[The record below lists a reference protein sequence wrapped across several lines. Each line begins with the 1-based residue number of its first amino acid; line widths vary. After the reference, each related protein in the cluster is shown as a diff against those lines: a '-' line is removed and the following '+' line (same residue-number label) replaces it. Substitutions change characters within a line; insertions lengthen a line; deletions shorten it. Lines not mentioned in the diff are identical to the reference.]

1 MTRPAHDRDDQ
12 PRITKADD
20 PGKGPDGIVPD
31 LVARVVVGIFDRLEQ
46 ADAAVREVHRA
57 GYAAEEVSLVLQPP
71 GTPPEVGTGATK
83 AEQGAVVGASAGTV
97 LGGIAALAALA
108 IPGVGPLLAAGPI
121 AAVISGAL
129 VGGTLGGLVGSF
141 TGLGIPTER
150 AQEYEATVR
159 KGGIVVVINVPDR
172 SADDQVT
179 SLLRRH
185 GAREVASYTQ
195 AL

>member
-1 MTRPAHDRDDQ
+1 
-12 PRITKADD
+12 
-20 PGKGPDGIVPD
+20 
-31 LVARVVVGIFDRLEQ
+31 
-46 ADAAVREVHRA
+46 
-57 GYAAEEVSLVLQPP
+57 
-71 GTPPEVGTGATK
+71 
-83 AEQGAVVGASAGTV
+83 V

-108 IPGVGPLLAAGPI
+108 IPGIGPLLAAGPI
-121 AAVISGAL
+121 ATVISGAL

-159 KGGIVVVINVPDR
+159 KGGIVVAINVPDR

-179 SLLRRH
+179 GLLRHH
-185 GAREVASYTQ
+185 GAREIASYTQ